1 ERDRGVVHYAKI
13 FVDQVKI
20 VETTEPL
27 GLRVILRIGVID
39 TVHLRRLQYH
49 LRLDLDCAQGGRRV
63 GAEVGIAAAGRED
76 NYPALL
82 QVSYACFTRSMSSAM
97 SCTMS
102 GSMPKAALPARPS
115 PPSLSSTRL

>member
-1 ERDRGVVHYAKI
+1 MGRVEDDDRDLVLAAERDRGVVHYAKI

-82 QVSYACFTRSMSSAM
+82 QVTD
-97 SCTMS
+97 
-102 GSMPKAALPARPS
+102 
-115 PPSLSSTRL
+115 